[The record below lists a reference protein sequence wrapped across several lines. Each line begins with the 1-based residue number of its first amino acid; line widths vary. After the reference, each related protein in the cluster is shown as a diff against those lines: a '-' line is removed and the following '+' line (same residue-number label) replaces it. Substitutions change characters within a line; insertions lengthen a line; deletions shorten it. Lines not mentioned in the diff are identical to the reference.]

1 MIPPNQHRLGI
12 DHPVVSVRNHREAV
26 ENFIRLGFSPSPITY
41 HPWGSVLTLMM
52 FENNFIELIGIDD
65 PAKFG
70 TGEVNGFCYGRTLG
84 QFLERSEGLGLVAL
98 HSKDIE
104 GDFAALKASGLPA
117 QQRVDFRRKL
127 TKADGTPDEAVVS
140 LGMLMDTEL
149 GDASNFLCQQHRPEF
164 IWRKDWQNHPNGAL
178 AVDEVVY
185 VAADPGLLESRWSK
199 LFGVDNTSR
208 VDGHVEAETGC
219 GRMLALTP
227 AQAQRRFA
235 PVGMPVSYTDK
246 PHGVALQV
254 RVRDLTQTARVLTEN
269 GVTHARTEHG
279 IAVTPGSAGN
289 VIIEFAQPPSRS
301 AGSSP
306 L

>member
-12 DHPVVSVRNHREAV
+12 DHPVVSVRNHPEAV
-26 ENFIRLGFSPSPITY
+26 DNFIRLGFSPSPITY

-65 PAKFG
+65 RSKFG
-70 TGEVNGFCYGRTLG
+70 TGEVDGFCYGRTLG

-104 GDFAALKASGLPA
+104 GDFAAVRSTGLPA

-164 IWRKDWQNHPNGAL
+164 IWRKDWQNHPNGAV

-185 VAADPGLLESRWSK
+185 VAADPRLLENRWTK
-199 LFGVDNTSR
+199 LFGPESISWVD
-208 VDGHVEAETGC
+208 DHVEADTGC
-219 GRMLALTP
+219 GRLLALTP
-227 AQAQRRFA
+227 MQVKQRFA
-235 PVGMPVSYTDK
+235 SVGMPVSYTDK

-254 RVRDLTQTARVLTEN
+254 RVRDLPQAARVLTEN
-269 GVTHARTEHG
+269 GVAHARTERG

-289 VIIEFAQPPSRS
+289 VIIEFAQAP
-301 AGSSP
+301 AGFGNSLSG
-306 L
+306 

>member
-12 DHPVVSVRNHREAV
+12 DHPVISVRNHPEAV
-26 ENFIRLGFSPSPITY
+26 GKFIRLGFSPSPITY

-65 PAKFG
+65 PSRFG

-84 QFLERSEGLGLVAL
+84 QFLDRSEGLGLVAL
-98 HSKDIE
+98 HSKNIE
-104 GDFAALKASGLPA
+104 SDFAAVKATGLPA

-140 LGMLMDTEL
+140 LGMLMDVEL
-149 GDASNFLCQQHRPEF
+149 GDASNFLCQQHRPDF

-185 VAADPGLLESRWSK
+185 VTPDPGLLESRWSK
-199 LFGVDNTSR
+199 LFAPGKTSR
-208 VDGHVEAETGC
+208 VDGHVEADTGC
-219 GRMLALTP
+219 GRVVALTQ
-227 AQAQRRFA
+227 AQAVQRFA
-235 PVGMPVSYTDK
+235 PVDMPVSYTDK
-246 PHGVALQV
+246 PHGIALQV
-254 RVRDLTQTARVLTEN
+254 RVRDLQKTGRVLSEN
-269 GVTHARTEHG
+269 GVTHARTGRG

-289 VIIEFAQPPSRS
+289 TIIEFVQQPAAP
-301 AGSSP
+301 AGSLP
-306 L
+306 V

>member
-12 DHPVVSVRNHREAV
+12 DHPVVSVRNHPEAV
-26 ENFIRLGFSPSPITY
+26 QKFIRLGFSPSPISY

-65 PAKFG
+65 PSKFG
-70 TGEVNGFCYGRTLG
+70 TGEVDGFCYGRTLG

-104 GDFAALKASGLPA
+104 SDFAAVKATGLPV

-140 LGMLMDTEL
+140 LGMVMDTDL

-164 IWRKDWQNHPNGAL
+164 IWRKDWQNHPNGAT

-185 VAADPGLLESRWSK
+185 VTPDLGLLETRWTK
-199 LFGVDNTSR
+199 LFGPAGTLR
-208 VDGHVEAETGC
+208 IDGHVESGTGC
-219 GRMLALTP
+219 GRLVALTY
-227 AQAQRRFA
+227 AQANDRFKS
-235 PVGMPVSYTDK
+235 VGMPVSYTDK
-246 PHGVALQV
+246 PHGIALRV
-254 RVRDLTQTARVLTEN
+254 RVRDLQTTERTLSEN
-269 GVTHARTEHG
+269 GVTYGQTPSG
-279 IAVTPGSAGN
+279 VAVTPESAGN
-289 VIIEFAQPPSRS
+289 TIIEFVE
-301 AGSSP
+301 
-306 L
+306 